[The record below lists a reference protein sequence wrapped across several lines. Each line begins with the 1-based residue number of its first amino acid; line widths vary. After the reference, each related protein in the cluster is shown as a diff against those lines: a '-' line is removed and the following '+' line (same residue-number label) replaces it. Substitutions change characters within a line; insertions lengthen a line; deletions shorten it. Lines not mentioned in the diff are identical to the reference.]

1 MTAQEKAVAAVHAG
15 DLEELRRLAAEDP
28 SVAEA
33 RSEAGVSILLEA
45 CYRNRTDMVDALL
58 AVRRTPFDIFE
69 ATALDRV
76 ERLTEILEGD
86 PAAPGAWSPD
96 GFTPLHLAAF
106 FGRAR
111 ATRLLLERGAEI
123 GAVAR
128 NPMKVQPL
136 HAAMVRGEREVVV
149 ALLVAGADPNAR
161 QQAGY
166 TPLQAAAHRG
176 ATELAELL
184 LSHGADPAAA
194 NDEGKTALDLARAD
208 GHPETAALLER
219 HQK

>member
-45 CYRNRTDMVDALL
+45 CYRNRSDMVDALL
-58 AVRRTPFDIFE
+58 AVRRIPLDLFE
-69 ATALDRV
+69 ATALDRI
-76 ERLTEILEGD
+76 ERLTEILKGD
-86 PAAPGAWSPD
+86 SAALGAWSPD

-111 ATRLLLERGAEI
+111 ATRLLLERGADV

-136 HAAMVRGEREVVV
+136 HAAMVRGERDVVV
-149 ALLVAGADPNAR
+149 ALLVAGADPDAR

-219 HQK
+219 HKR